1 MCIAIP
7 MKVVSVSDN
16 FFAVCDS
23 GEKTETVNTELT
35 GLATPGEW
43 LLVFQGASQRR
54 MTEDEA
60 LKMRTALVA
69 LSDVMSGTATQS
81 QLDDAFADITAHTG
95 ELPDFLKA
103 QVKVNKQ

>member
-16 FFAVCDS
+16 FSAVCDS

-43 LLVFQGASQRR
+43 LLVFQGRSEERR
-54 MTEDEA
+54 VGKEC
-60 LKMRTALVA
+60 R
-69 LSDVMSGTATQS
+69 SRWSPY
-81 QLDDAFADITAHTG
+81 H
-95 ELPDFLKA
+95 
-103 QVKVNKQ
+103 

>member
-1 MCIAIP
+1 M
-7 MKVVSVSDN
+7 
-16 FFAVCDS
+16 
-23 GEKTETVNTELT
+23 EKTETVNTELT

>member
-16 FFAVCDS
+16 FSAVFDS

>member
-16 FFAVCDS
+16 FSAVCDS

-43 LLVFQGASQRR
+43 LLVFQGAS
-54 MTEDEA
+54 
-60 LKMRTALVA
+60 LRTALVA